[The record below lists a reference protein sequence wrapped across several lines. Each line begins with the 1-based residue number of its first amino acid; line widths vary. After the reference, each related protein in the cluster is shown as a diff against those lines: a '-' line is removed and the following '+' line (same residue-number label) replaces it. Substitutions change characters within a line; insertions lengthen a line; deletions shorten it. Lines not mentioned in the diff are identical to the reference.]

1 MVPDRFVRG
10 EKKCALC
17 SKMVLTTAST
27 PPSTLQGMF
36 GSPPKRGAT
45 LPKYLSGSN
54 AGGLDSAG
62 GGGGAKR
69 TARANTLPGHVAT
82 MNINNRDASETTV
95 ISTPFCLSFNE
106 TSWETLEG
114 KDWNIHT
121 NSHNL
126 GPTLPPF

>member
-1 MVPDRFVRG
+1 MVPDRVVRG

-54 AGGLDSAG
+54 ANGLDSVG

-82 MNINNRDASETTV
+82 MNINNRDGSDFHSAFPFMKMLAAV
-95 ISTPFCLSFNE
+95 I
-106 TSWETLEG
+106 
-114 KDWNIHT
+114 
-121 NSHNL
+121 
-126 GPTLPPF
+126 

>member
-1 MVPDRFVRG
+1 MVPDRVVRG

-17 SKMVLTTAST
+17 SKMVLTTASP

-62 GGGGAKR
+62 GGGGGAKR
-69 TARANTLPGHVAT
+69 TARANTLPDHVAT
-82 MNINNRDASETTV
+82 MNINNWDA
-95 ISTPFCLSFNE
+95 
-106 TSWETLEG
+106 
-114 KDWNIHT
+114 
-121 NSHNL
+121 
-126 GPTLPPF
+126 

>member
-1 MVPDRFVRG
+1 M
-10 EKKCALC
+10 
-17 SKMVLTTAST
+17 KMVLTTSMAAAS
-27 PPSTLQGMF
+27 PPASSTLQGMF

-82 MNINNRDASETTV
+82 MNINNRDASETIV
-95 ISTPFCLSFNE
+95 ISTPFHLSFNE
-106 TSWETLEG
+106 TSCAM
-114 KDWNIHT
+114 D
-121 NSHNL
+121 L
-126 GPTLPPF
+126 GGD